1 MTISQFCWNKNV
13 ENAMTKQ
20 LLYMY
25 ITSCCLFV
33 CLFVVVVVVFVVF
46 FLGGGMLAASTLR
59 SWVVVLDS
67 K

>member
-33 CLFVVVVVVFVVF
+33 CLFVVVVVFFFVF
-46 FLGGGMLAASTLR
+46 FLGGGGGGGCWQPVHLGPGL
-59 SWVVVLDS
+59 
-67 K
+67 